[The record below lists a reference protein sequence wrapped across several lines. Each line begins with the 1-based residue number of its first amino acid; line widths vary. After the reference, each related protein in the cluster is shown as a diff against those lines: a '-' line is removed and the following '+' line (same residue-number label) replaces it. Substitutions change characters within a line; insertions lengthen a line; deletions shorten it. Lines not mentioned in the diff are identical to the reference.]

1 MSAVLDPEQSNNN
14 RIERR
19 KFPRIVAQCPVRYQ
33 GQQGDWGEAEL
44 QDYSATGI
52 RMMCEETLL
61 QNTKLT
67 LYMLPAAKTR
77 IPRLSAEGVVVRCVL
92 GADHRYEIACKL
104 TKVRRGT
111 S

>member
-1 MSAVLDPEQSNNN
+1 MSAVLDSEQSNNN

-67 LYMLPAAKTR
+67 LHMLPAAKTR